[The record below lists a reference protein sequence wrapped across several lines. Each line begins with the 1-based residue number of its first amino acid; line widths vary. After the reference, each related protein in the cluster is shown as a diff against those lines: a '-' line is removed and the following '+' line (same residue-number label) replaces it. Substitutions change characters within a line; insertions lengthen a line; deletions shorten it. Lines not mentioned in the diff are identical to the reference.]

1 MDCTQNWVVFRC
13 GIRLAA
19 DYWRLQGM
27 LKALVNIAQLL
38 GDFRKSFLL
47 LEQQQKQVISG
58 VC

>member
-1 MDCTQNWVVFRC
+1 MDCTQDWALFRC
-13 GIRLAA
+13 GIWLAA
-19 DYWRLQGM
+19 DCWRLQGM
-27 LKALVNIAQLL
+27 LKPLVDIAQLL